1 MTSCPDATVDSVLET
16 YRHFMRALTVERGRR
31 GDDPWQEPQMTLPQ
45 LRALS
50 TIAASQRGLSHR
62 ELAATLS
69 VGASA
74 ITPLVDRLV
83 ERGFV
88 QRDEDPHDRR
98 IARLH
103 ATESG
108 ALALER
114 LHAIQTDLM
123 RSIFAQLSAAELQ
136 TVGTALDVLRVALER
151 SAAPPL
157 MTTQPAEGIPA

>member
-1 MTSCPDATVDSVLET
+1 VLSEAVSVDAVVAAFNQFTRVLHAE
-16 YRHFMRALTVERGRR
+16 HARR
-31 GDDPWQEPQMTLPQ
+31 GAGPLNDCPMSLPQ

-50 TIAASQRGLSHR
+50 LIAASERGLSGR
-62 ELAATLS
+62 DLAATLG

-88 QRDEDPHDRR
+88 LRTEDAHDRR

-108 ALALER
+108 ARLLAGMHGVREDVLR
-114 LHAIQTDLM
+114 DAL
-123 RSIFAQLSAAELQ
+123 AQLSPQDLE
-136 TVGTALDVLRVALER
+136 TVSASVDLLCTAVRHL
-151 SAAPPL
+151 SAPDPHTPPTSQGL
-157 MTTQPAEGIPA
+157 PT

>member
-1 MTSCPDATVDSVLET
+1 MRVLSAE
-16 YRHFMRALTVERGRR
+16 RARR
-31 GDDPWQEPQMTLPQ
+31 GDDPWHECHMTLPQ
-45 LRALS
+45 LRALGA
-50 TIAASQRGLSHR
+50 IAASERGLSSR

-88 QRDEDPHDRR
+88 QRIEDAHDRR

-103 ATESG
+103 ATENA
-108 ALALER
+108 ALVLER
-114 LHAIQTDLM
+114 MHAIQSDLM
-123 RSIFAQLSAAELQ
+123 RGVLTQLTPDQLL

-151 SAAPPL
+151 FAISPSADNG
-157 MTTQPAEGIPA
+157 QPAEGIPA